1 MLQINQDLIF
11 EVDVVVTNILEKL
24 NNSPLDYQDLEKS
37 IYFLEKF
44 SQIFKSIKS
53 VSVNHQE
60 LNKTSTILVNL
71 FNNLKNNIENVFLNE
86 NNNPKTFEDNLKYS
100 VALNKTLNIINFDIF
115 KNQTLFNNQDFCNK
129 FFEISFL
136 KNGGYLVLN
145 KEFLENFPFSIEQ
158 LKRIM
163 LYERES
169 EDLGT
174 FFFKIMKV
182 NNNLKNKT
190 IPPSFI
196 KSCFLH
202 TSYNQLKMI
211 DYILEN
217 YSEKDVQNKF
227 SEFIRK
233 RLTYMD
239 YNKIFSKGRGNQDL
253 IELEKNPKF
262 NRDFLEKIFFEEQD
276 QKYLLN
282 HLSNYFNLNSY
293 VYKTLNQGNF
303 LFDFFINNKLID
315 LTSPI
320 KSIFK
325 NIIFENSPMDYLKD
339 QPIKIQEKFAKE
351 HLTRLITIPTE
362 NLIIVEGKINQLID
376 SVNPTLQKD
385 LKKLVQDL
393 RKEINSVD
401 EKQAISKEIEL
412 ELKQILKENK
422 KELKI

>member
-11 EVDVVVTNILEKL
+11 EVDGVVTNILEKL

-86 NNNPKTFEDNLKYS
+86 NNNPKTFEDNLKYA
-100 VALNKTLNIINFDIF
+100 VALNKTLNIIHFDIF
-115 KNQTLFNNQDFCNK
+115 KNQTLFNDQDFCNK

-145 KEFLENFPFSIEQ
+145 KEFLEHFPFSIDQ

-174 FFFKIMKV
+174 FFFKIMKI
-182 NNNLKNKT
+182 NNNLKNK
-190 IPPSFI
+190 ILPPSFI

-202 TSYNQLKMI
+202 TSHNQLKMI

-233 RLTYMD
+233 RLTYMN
-239 YNKIFSKGRGNQDL
+239 YGEIFGKGRGNQDL

-262 NRDFLEKIFFEEQD
+262 NRDFLEKIFFEDQN

-293 VYKTLNQGNF
+293 IYKTLNQDNF
-303 LFDFFINNKLID
+303 LFDFFIKNKLVD

-339 QPIKIQEKFAKE
+339 QPIEIQKKFAKE

-362 NLIIVEGKINQLID
+362 NLIIVDEKINQLID
-376 SVNPTLQKD
+376 SVNPVLQKD

-393 RKEINSVD
+393 KKEINSTN
-401 EKQAISKEIEL
+401 EKQKISKEIEFEL
-412 ELKQILKENK
+412 EQILKENK
-422 KELKI
+422 NNLKI